1 MNETGPGD
9 GSGQDGGRVT
19 DSVDPPEADEP
30 PHPAAPHAGAQA
42 PSRRTTTG
50 TDAPVVTE
58 GRIAPR
64 SGDGPATDPPAC
76 TGFSGTLGRCVRDDG
91 EGHPGLHRNKD
102 RETWA

>member
-1 MNETGPGD
+1 MGA
-9 GSGQDGGRVT
+9 GSTTPSILRGGAA
-19 DSVDPPEADEP
+19 PP
-30 PHPAAPHAGAQA
+30 PHPAAPPAGAQA

-64 SGDGPATDPPAC
+64 SGDGPATDAPPC

-102 RETWA
+102 RETWADAA